1 VIFAVENG
9 CFAYKDRKILENV
22 NFSVSSGQVMSVLGA
37 NGIGKTTLLRCMM
50 GFLKW
55 DSGATYIDGAEF
67 GSLRYDVIWK
77 KIAYVPQ
84 SKNTGLSYTVEEM
97 VLMGRTA
104 HLNVFAQPSAE
115 DRKIAL
121 QSMERIG
128 IASLRGK
135 KCNEL
140 SGGELQMA
148 LIARALSAKPELL
161 VLDEPESNLDFK
173 NQLIV
178 LDIISNLSKTAGISA
193 IVNTHYPTHALK
205 ISDISLILTPGGASF
220 YGPTDKIV
228 NEENMRGAFDV
239 RVLIRDFRFEN
250 RVHKSVIPISI
261 TAGV

>member
-1 VIFAVENG
+1 MS
-9 CFAYKDRKILENV
+9 IL
-22 NFSVSSGQVMSVLGA
+22 GP

-55 DSGATYIDGAEF
+55 DSGTTYIDGMEL
-67 GSLRYDVIWK
+67 GSMPYDVIWK

-84 SKNTGLSYTVEEM
+84 SKNTGLSFTAEEM

-104 HLNVFAQPSAE
+104 HLHAFAQPTAE

-121 QSMERIG
+121 QSLERIG
-128 IASLRGK
+128 ISSLRGK

-140 SGGELQMA
+140 SGGELQMT

-173 NQLIV
+173 NQIIV
-178 LDIISNLSKTAGISA
+178 LETISSLSKNSGISA
-193 IVNTHYPTHALK
+193 IVNTHYPAHALK
-205 ISDISLILTPGGASF
+205 ISDVSLIMAPGRASL

-228 NEENMRGAFDV
+228 SEDNMRDAFGV
-239 RVLIRDFRFEN
+239 TTLIRDFTFEN
-250 RVHKSVIPISI
+250 HVHKSVIPISI
-261 TAGV
+261 TAGT